1 MKGSAILDHIKEP
14 ILIDKTNGNI
24 LYAPYFPMT
33 EIYCGKKEDYERML
47 EEHSKAE
54 LYVIKNGVSKERYN
68 EFAEWKKELN
78 PEDLKYYNYICQYR
92 QICLFD
98 FYEELK
104 AEWKRTK
111 DWRSLTPDQF
121 LVLKKT
127 TFSNVDYNEWNW

>member
-1 MKGSAILDHIKEP
+1 MSLQ
-14 ILIDKTNGNI
+14 N
-24 LYAPYFPMT
+24 
-33 EIYCGKKEDYERML
+33 GKK
-47 EEHSKAE
+47 
-54 LYVIKNGVSKERYN
+54 
-68 EFAEWKKELN
+68 KKELN

-111 DWRSLTPDQF
+111 DWRSLAPDQF
-121 LVLKKT
+121 LKKT

>member
-1 MKGSAILDHIKEP
+1 MSTLLDHIKESV
-14 ILIDKTNGNI
+14 LIDKTNGNI

-33 EIYCGKKEDYERML
+33 AIYKNAEDYKQL
-47 EEHSKAE
+47 LDEHTKAE
-54 LYVIKNGVSKERYN
+54 LYIMENGVSQKEY
-68 EFAEWKKELN
+68 EAFEDWKKELN

-111 DWRSLTPDQF
+111 HWRSLALDQF